1 MKLDVLY
8 EDHHFI
14 AVNKPA
20 PLLTQ
25 APPGIPS
32 LEAMVKQ
39 YIKEKFNKP
48 AGVYLGIPHRLDRPV
63 SGVVLFARNT
73 KAAARVAK
81 QFQEHSVQ
89 KIYWALVEGTVVDN
103 AGEWRDHLRKV
114 ADESRVE
121 ACEPNTLGAR
131 EAITEFRVLERMNGR
146 TLLELHPK
154 TGRTHQLRIQ
164 SARRGHPIIGDA
176 LYGSSQTFGPLVEHA
191 RDRLVGLHARSLSLI
206 HPFRKEQFTIEA
218 MLPKVWNDCLP
229 NQLS

>member
-1 MKLDVLY
+1 MDIPVLF

-48 AGVYLGIPHRLDRPV
+48 AGVYLGIPHRLDRAV

-81 QFQEHSVQ
+81 QFQEHTVQ
-89 KIYWALVEGTVVDN
+89 KVYWALVEGTL
-103 AGEWRDHLRKV
+103 AEESGEWRDHLRKITSE
-114 ADESRVE
+114 ARVE
-121 ACEPNTLGAR
+121 ICNPQTEGAR
-131 EAITEFRVLERMNGR
+131 EAITHFCVLQRLENR
-146 TLLELHPK
+146 TLLELRPR

-164 SARRGHPIIGDA
+164 SATRGHPIIGDT
-176 LYGSSQTFGPLVEHA
+176 LYGSTHVFGPLAEHS
-191 RDRLVGLHARSLSLI
+191 RDRLIALHARSLSLV
-206 HPFRKEQFTIEA
+206 HPFRQVEMKIDA
-218 MLPKVWNDCLP
+218 PLSPVWSEILG
-229 NQLS
+229 